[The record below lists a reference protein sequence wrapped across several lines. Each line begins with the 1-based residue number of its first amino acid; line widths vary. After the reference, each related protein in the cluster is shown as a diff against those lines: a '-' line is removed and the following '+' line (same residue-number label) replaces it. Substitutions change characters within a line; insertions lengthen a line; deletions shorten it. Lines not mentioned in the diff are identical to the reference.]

1 VLGFFRRHR
10 PSVHFI
16 LVSTSSS
23 LLQSRGDSCVAS
35 TPVPAWIFSG
45 SVFPPEFGLAPT
57 NFLTQGLQSAPRL
70 HFFCRPCCGSL
81 GLAFLLFFPRAQSA
95 LSVSVSR
102 TLNFAFVLQ
111 SVDQIP
117 QRVTTA
123 SFLWPASS
131 LELAQSTRLIF
142 PA

>member
-1 VLGFFRRHR
+1 M
-10 PSVHFI
+10 
-16 LVSTSSS
+16 
-23 LLQSRGDSCVAS
+23 
-35 TPVPAWIFSG
+35 
-45 SVFPPEFGLAPT
+45 
-57 NFLTQGLQSAPRL
+57 
-70 HFFCRPCCGSL
+70 
-81 GLAFLLFFPRAQSA
+81 LFFPRAQSA

-102 TLNFAFVLQ
+102 TLNFVFVLQ